1 MSQIAQIGLSARL
14 IDQIY
19 TVKETYVKAIK
30 STQSIPIILTPQSEM
45 DLELIIDKLDGIV
58 ILGGYDI
65 DSALYHEEARSCIGI
80 DPIIDAFD
88 ISLINLA
95 IKKNKPILGICRGLQ
110 IINVALGGSLYQDL
124 NDDFSDQI
132 DHNYSAKHETP
143 LEGHLI
149 SIDVNSVLYP
159 IFGNELMVNSYHH
172 QGIKDLAESLTA
184 IAYSPDGL
192 IEAISGPNILAVQWH
207 PERMIT
213 QLSTLNFFKA
223 WIKSINQTSQID

>member
-1 MSQIAQIGLSARL
+1 MSQVAQIGLSARL
-14 IDQIY
+14 TELTY
-19 TVKETYVKAIK
+19 TVKDTYIEAIK
-30 STQSIPIILTPQSEM
+30 STHSKPIILSPQSET
-45 DLELIIDKLDGIV
+45 DLELIIDQLDGIV

-124 NDDFSDQI
+124 NDDFSNQI

-143 LEGHLI
+143 FEGHMI
-149 SIDVNSVLYP
+149 SIDQDSILYP
-159 IFGNELMVNSYHH
+159 IFGSKLMVNSYHH
-172 QGIKDLAESLTA
+172 QGIKDLAKPLTA
-184 IAYSPDGL
+184 IAYSDDGL
-192 IEAISGPNILAVQWH
+192 IEALIGPNILAVQWH
-207 PERMIT
+207 PERMIS
-213 QLSTLNFFKA
+213 QLSTLSFFKE
-223 WIKSINQTSQID
+223 WVDSITRISLAD